1 MNLVIAEKPSVA
13 QSIAAVIGATSKKD
27 GYMEGSG
34 YLVSWCVGHLVEL
47 ASADAYDEKYAK
59 WIYNDLPIL
68 PTTWQYAVANGKEK
82 QLKILHELMNR
93 SDVDTVTA
101 ATDAGRE
108 GELIFRLVYNHCNC
122 KKTIKRLWISSMEE
136 SAIAKGFENLKD
148 GVEYERLYQ
157 SALCR
162 SQADWIV
169 GINATRLFSVLY
181 HQTLNVGRVISPTL
195 AMLVERENA
204 ISTFVPKP
212 FYTVQLNCDGF
223 VLSGERLGDKVTA
236 QAISKACDGQSVTI
250 SSVESKEKTEKPP
263 KLYDLTTLQR
273 EANRMFGFTA
283 QQTLDYTQSLYEKKL
298 VTYPRTDSRFL
309 TIDMMESTPAVVKN
323 AVEIFSFGNTL
334 ELSINMEQ
342 VTDNSKVSDHHA
354 IIPTM
359 AAGSSKLAELPAG
372 ERDILS
378 LIALR
383 LICAVG
389 KSCVYGETIITS
401 DCGGNTFSAK
411 GRMVLDEGFKAAEWL
426 FRSTLKEKPERE
438 TGDSEK
444 TAALPSIDQGKVFS
458 SAKVTIK
465 EGKTTP
471 PKHFTEDTFLSAM
484 ETAGIEDMPEDMERK
499 GIGTPATRAGILE
512 KLIKTEL
519 AERKGD
525 KKTKHLLPTHKGISL
540 ITILPEAIQSPQ
552 LTAEWEEKLKLIERG
567 ELFADAFMQGITDMT
582 DTLVKTYEV
591 IKGSN
596 ILFPSDREAIG
607 ICPRCGR
614 NVVEN
619 KKGFACENRDC
630 GFALW
635 KENKFFTAKKK
646 ALTKAIATEL
656 LKKGKVNLTG
666 CFSEKTGKTYDAIV
680 LLDDTGGKYVN
691 FKMEFLQK
699 NGYRK

>member
-1 MNLVIAEKPSVA
+1 MNFVIAEKPSVA
-13 QSIAAVIGATSKKD
+13 QSIAAVIGATNRKD

-47 ASADAYDEKYAK
+47 APADVYDEKYAK
-59 WIYNDLPIL
+59 WTYDDLPIL
-68 PTTWQYAVANGKEK
+68 PASWQYSVANGKEK
-82 QLKILHELMNR
+82 QFKILRELMSR
-93 SDVDTVTA
+93 ADVDIVTA
-101 ATDAGRE
+101 ANDAGRE

-136 SAIAKGFENLKD
+136 ISIAEGFENLKD

-181 HQTLNVGRVISPTL
+181 HQTLNVGRVVSPTL
-195 AMLVERENA
+195 AMLVERESA
-204 ISTFVPKP
+204 ISSFVPKP
-212 FYTVQLNCDGF
+212 FYTVQLDCDGF

-273 EANRMFGFTA
+273 EANRLFGFTA

-309 TIDMMESTPAVVKN
+309 TTDMMESTPTVVKN
-323 AVEIFSFGNTL
+323 AAKIFSFGNTL

-359 AAGSSKLAELPAG
+359 AVSSSKLAELLAG

-389 KSCVYGETIITS
+389 KNCVYGETVIAA
-401 DCGGNTFSAK
+401 DCGGNAFSAK
-411 GRMVLDEGFKAAEWL
+411 SKIVLDEGFKAAEWL
-426 FRSTLKEKPERE
+426 FHSALKEKPERE

-444 TAALPSIDQGKVFS
+444 AAALPSIDQSKVFS

-471 PKHFTEDTFLSAM
+471 PKHFTEDTLPSAM
-484 ETAGIEDMPEDMERK
+484 ETAGIENMPEDVERK

-567 ELFADAFMQGITDMT
+567 ELSAYAFMQGITDMT

-591 IKGSN
+591 VKGGN
-596 ILFPSDREAIG
+596 VLFPSDREAIG
-607 ICPRCGR
+607 ICPRCGG
-614 NVVEN
+614 NVVEY

-630 GFALW
+630 SFALW
-635 KENKFFTAKKK
+635 K
-646 ALTKAIATEL
+646 
-656 LKKGKVNLTG
+656 
-666 CFSEKTGKTYDAIV
+666 
-680 LLDDTGGKYVN
+680 
-691 FKMEFLQK
+691 
-699 NGYRK
+699 

>member
-13 QSIAAVIGATSKKD
+13 QSIAAVIGATNRND

-47 ASADAYDEKYAK
+47 APANAYDEKYAK
-59 WIYNDLPIL
+59 WTYNDLPIL
-68 PTTWQYAVANGKEK
+68 PASWQYSIANGKQK
-82 QLKILHELMNR
+82 QLKILRELMSR
-93 SDVDTVTA
+93 ADVDIVTA

-122 KKTIKRLWISSMEE
+122 KKPIKRLWISSMEE
-136 SAIAKGFENLKD
+136 SAIAEGFENLKD
-148 GVEYERLYQ
+148 GAVYERLYQ

-181 HQTLNVGRVISPTL
+181 HQTLNVGRVVSPTL

-204 ISTFVPKP
+204 ISSFVPKP
-212 FYTVQLNCDGF
+212 FYTVQLDCDGF
-223 VLSGERLGDKVTA
+223 VLSGERLSDKA
-236 QAISKACDGQSVTI
+236 AAEALYKACDGQSVTI
-250 SSVESKEKTEKPP
+250 SSVESKEKNEKPP

-309 TIDMMESTPAVVKN
+309 TTDMMGSTPAVVKN
-323 AVEIFSFGNTL
+323 AAKIFSFGNTS
-334 ELSINMEQ
+334 ELSINMGQ

-359 AAGSSKLAELPAG
+359 AVSSSKLAELLAG

-389 KSCVYGETIITS
+389 KSCVYGETVITAE
-401 DCGGNTFSAK
+401 CGGNLFTAK

-438 TGDSEK
+438 TGDSVK
-444 TAALPSIDQGKVFS
+444 TAALPSINQGKVFS

-471 PKHFTEDTFLSAM
+471 PKYFTEDTLLSAM
-484 ETAGIEDMPEDMERK
+484 ETAGIEDMPEDVERK

-540 ITILPEAIQSPQ
+540 ITILPDAIQSPQ

-567 ELFADAFMQGITDMT
+567 ELSADAFMQGITDMT

-596 ILFPSDREAIG
+596 VLFPSDREPIG
-607 ICPRCGR
+607 ICPRCGG

-619 KKGFACENRDC
+619 KKGFACENKDC
-630 GFALW
+630 YFALW

-646 ALTKAIATEL
+646 TLTKAVATEL
-656 LKKGKVNLTG
+656 LKSSKVKLRG

-699 NGYRK
+699 KWGKK

>member
-13 QSIAAVIGATSKKD
+13 QSIAAVIGATNKKD
-27 GYMEGSG
+27 GYMEGNG

-47 ASADAYDEKYAK
+47 APADAYDEKYAK
-59 WIYNDLPIL
+59 WTYHDLPIL
-68 PTTWQYAVANGKEK
+68 PASWQYAVANGKEK
-82 QLKILHELMNR
+82 QLKILRELMSH

-122 KKTIKRLWISSMEE
+122 KKPIKRLWISSMEE
-136 SAIAKGFENLKD
+136 SAIAEGFENLKD

-181 HQTLNVGRVISPTL
+181 HQTLNVGRVVSPTL

-204 ISTFVPKP
+204 ISSFVPKP
-212 FYTVQLNCDGF
+212 FYTVQLDCNGF
-223 VLSGERLGDKVTA
+223 VLSGEGLSDKA
-236 QAISKACDGQSVTI
+236 AAEALYKACDGQSVTI
-250 SSVESKEKTEKPP
+250 ESVESKEKTEKPP

-309 TIDMMESTPAVVKN
+309 TTDMMESTPTVVKN
-323 AVEIFSFGNTL
+323 AAKIFSFGNTS
-334 ELSINMEQ
+334 ELSINMGQ

-359 AAGSSKLAELPAG
+359 AVSSSKLAELLAG

-389 KSCVYGETIITS
+389 KSCMYGETVITAE
-401 DCGGNTFSAK
+401 CGGNAFSAK

-438 TGDSEK
+438 TGEGEK

-458 SAKVTIK
+458 SVKAAIK
-465 EGKTTP
+465 ESKTTP
-471 PKHFTEDTFLSAM
+471 PKHFTEDTLLSAM
-484 ETAGIEDMPEDMERK
+484 ETAGIEDMPEDVERK

-567 ELFADAFMQGITDMT
+567 ELSADTFMQGITDMT

-591 IKGSN
+591 IKDGN
-596 ILFPSDREAIG
+596 VLFPSDREAIG
-607 ICPRCGR
+607 ICPRCGG

-619 KKGFACENRDC
+619 KKGFSCENRDC

-646 ALTKAIATEL
+646 TLTKAVATVL
-656 LKKGKVNLTG
+656 LKKGKVKLTG

-691 FKMEFLQK
+691 FKMEFLK
-699 NGYRK
+699 KME

>member
-47 ASADAYDEKYAK
+47 APANAYDKKYAK
-59 WIYNDLPIL
+59 WTYDDLPIL
-68 PTTWQYAVANGKEK
+68 PASWQYSIANGKEK
-82 QLKILHELMNR
+82 QLKILRELMSR
-93 SDVDTVTA
+93 ADVDIVTA

-122 KKTIKRLWISSMEE
+122 KKPIKRLWISSMEE
-136 SAIAKGFENLKD
+136 SAIAEGFENLKD
-148 GVEYERLYQ
+148 GAEYERLYQ

-181 HQTLNVGRVISPTL
+181 HQTLNVGRVVSPTL
-195 AMLVERENA
+195 AMLVERESA
-204 ISTFVPKP
+204 ISSFVPKP
-212 FYTVQLNCDGF
+212 FYIVQLDCNGF
-223 VLSGERLGDKVTA
+223 VLSGERLSDKAVA
-236 QAISKACDGQSVTI
+236 EALYKACDGQSVTI
-250 SSVESKEKTEKPP
+250 KSVESKEKTEKPP

-309 TIDMMESTPAVVKN
+309 TTDMMESTPTVVKN
-323 AVEIFSFGNTL
+323 AARTFSFGNTL
-334 ELSINMEQ
+334 ELSINMGQ

-359 AAGSSKLAELPAG
+359 AVSSSKLAELLAG

-383 LICAVG
+383 LICSVG
-389 KSCVYGETIITS
+389 KNCVYGETVITAE
-401 DCGGNTFSAK
+401 CGGNSFSAK
-411 GRMVLDEGFKAAEWL
+411 GRMVLDEGFKAAEWM
-426 FRSTLKEKPERE
+426 FRFTLKEKPERE
-438 TGDSEK
+438 TGDGVK
-444 TAALPSIDQGKVFS
+444 TATLPSIDQGKVFS

-471 PKHFTEDTFLSAM
+471 PKHFTEDTLLSAM
-484 ETAGIEDMPEDMERK
+484 ETAGIEDMPEDVERK

-525 KKTKHLLPTHKGISL
+525 KKRKHLLPTHKGISL

-567 ELFADAFMQGITDMT
+567 ELSADAFMQSITDMT

-596 ILFPSDREAIG
+596 VLFPSDREAIG
-607 ICPRCGR
+607 ICPRCGG

-646 ALTKAIATEL
+646 ALTKAVATEL
-656 LKKGKVNLTG
+656 LKKGKMKLTG

-691 FKMEFLQK
+691 FKTEFLPK
-699 NGYRK
+699 KGAKK

>member
-13 QSIAAVIGATSKKD
+13 QSIAAVIGATNKKD

-34 YLVSWCVGHLVEL
+34 CLVSWCVGHLVEL
-47 ASADAYDEKYAK
+47 APADAYDEKYAK
-59 WIYNDLPIL
+59 WTYNDLPIL
-68 PTTWQYAVANGKEK
+68 PAKWQYSVANGKEK
-82 QLKILHELMNR
+82 QLKILRELMSR

-122 KKTIKRLWISSMEE
+122 KKPIKRLWISSMEE
-136 SAIAKGFENLKD
+136 SAIAEGFENLKD
-148 GVEYERLYQ
+148 GAEYERLYQ

-181 HQTLNVGRVISPTL
+181 HQTLNVGRVVSPTL
-195 AMLVERENA
+195 AMLVERKNA
-204 ISTFVPKP
+204 ISSFVPKP
-212 FYTVQLNCDGF
+212 FYTVQLDCNGF
-223 VLSGERLGDKVTA
+223 VLSGERLSDKA
-236 QAISKACDGQSVTI
+236 AAEALYKACDGQSVTI
-250 SSVESKEKTEKPP
+250 ESVESKEKTEKPP

-309 TIDMMESTPAVVKN
+309 TTDMMESTSAVVK
-323 AVEIFSFGNTL
+323 AAAGIFLFGNTL

-359 AAGSSKLAELPAG
+359 EVSSSKFAELPAG

-389 KSCVYGETIITS
+389 KSCVYGETVITA
-401 DCGGNTFSAK
+401 DCGGNAFSAK
-411 GRMVLDEGFKAAEWL
+411 GKMVLDKGFKTAEWL
-426 FRSTLKEKPERE
+426 FRSTLKEKSERE

-444 TAALPSIDQGKVFS
+444 TAALPSIDQGKVFF
-458 SAKVTIK
+458 SAKVAIK

-471 PKHFTEDTFLSAM
+471 PKHFTEDTLLSAM

-525 KKTKHLLPTHKGISL
+525 KKTKHLLPTHKGVSL

-552 LTAEWEEKLKLIERG
+552 LTSEWEEKLKLIERG
-567 ELFADAFMQGITDMT
+567 ELSADTFMQGITDMT

-591 IKGSN
+591 IKGGN
-596 ILFPSDREAIG
+596 VLFPSDREAIG
-607 ICPRCGR
+607 ICPRCGG

-619 KKGFACENRDC
+619 KKGFACENRGC

-646 ALTKAIATEL
+646 ALTKAVATEL
-656 LKKGKVNLTG
+656 LKNGKVKLTR

-691 FKMEFLQK
+691 FKMEFAKQK
-699 NGYRK
+699 N

>member
-13 QSIAAVIGATSKKD
+13 QSIAAVIGATNRKD

-47 ASADAYDEKYAK
+47 APADAYNEKYAK
-59 WIYNDLPIL
+59 WTYHDLPIL
-68 PTTWQYAVANGKEK
+68 PATWQYAVANGKDK
-82 QLKILHELMNR
+82 QLKILRELMSR
-93 SDVDTVTA
+93 FDVDTVTA

-122 KKTIKRLWISSMEE
+122 KKPIKRLWISSMEE
-136 SAIAKGFENLKD
+136 SAIEEGFENLKD
-148 GVEYERLYQ
+148 GAEYELLYQ

-181 HQTLNVGRVISPTL
+181 HQTLNVGRVVSPTL
-195 AMLVERENA
+195 AMLVERESA
-204 ISTFVPKP
+204 ISSFVPKP
-212 FYTVQLNCDGF
+212 FYTVQLDCNGF
-223 VLSGERLGDKVTA
+223 VLSGERLSDKA
-236 QAISKACDGQSVTI
+236 AAEALCKACDGQSVTI
-250 SSVESKEKTEKPP
+250 ESVESKEKTEKPP

-309 TIDMMESTPAVVKN
+309 TTDMVESTPAVVKT
-323 AVEIFSFGNTL
+323 AAKIFSFGNTL

-342 VTDNSKVSDHHA
+342 VTNNSKVSDHHA

-359 AAGSSKLAELPAG
+359 AVSRSKLAELPAG

-389 KSCVYGETIITS
+389 KSCVYGETVITA
-401 DCGGNTFSAK
+401 DCGDNSFSAK

-438 TGDSEK
+438 TGDSVK
-444 TAALPSIDQGKVFS
+444 TAALPSINQGKVFS
-458 SAKVTIK
+458 SAKVAIK

-471 PKHFTEDTFLSAM
+471 PKHFTEDTLLSAM
-484 ETAGIEDMPEDMERK
+484 ETAGIEDMPEDVERK

-525 KKTKHLLPTHKGISL
+525 KKTQHLLPTHKGVSL

-552 LTAEWEEKLKLIERG
+552 LTAEWEEKLKHIERG
-567 ELFADAFMQGITDMT
+567 ELSADAFMQGITDMT

-591 IKGSN
+591 VKGGN
-596 ILFPSDREAIG
+596 VLFPSHREAIG
-607 ICPRCGR
+607 ICPRCGG

-646 ALTKAIATEL
+646 ALTRAVATEL
-656 LKKGKVNLTG
+656 LKSGKVKLTG

-691 FKMEFLQK
+691 FKMDFLQK
-699 NGYRK
+699 KWGKK

>member
-13 QSIAAVIGATSKKD
+13 QSIAFVIGATNRKD

-47 ASADAYDEKYAK
+47 ASAHAYDEKYAK
-59 WIYNDLPIL
+59 WTYNDLPIL
-68 PTTWQYAVANGKEK
+68 PASWQYSVANGKEK
-82 QLKILHELMNR
+82 QLKILRELMSR

-122 KKTIKRLWISSMEE
+122 KKPIKRLWISSMEE
-136 SAIAKGFENLKD
+136 SAIAEGFENLKD
-148 GVEYERLYQ
+148 GAEYERLYQ

-162 SQADWIV
+162 SKADWIV

-181 HQTLNVGRVISPTL
+181 HQTLNVGRVVSPTL
-195 AMLVERENA
+195 AMLVERESA
-204 ISTFVPKP
+204 ISSFIPKP
-212 FYTVQLNCDGF
+212 FYTVQLFCDGF
-223 VLSGERLGDKVTA
+223 VLSGERMSDKATV

-250 SSVESKEKTEKPP
+250 SCVESKEKTEKPP

-273 EANRMFGFTA
+273 EANRTFGFTA

-309 TIDMMESTPAVVKN
+309 TTDMMGSTPAVVKN
-323 AVEIFSFGNTL
+323 AAGIFSFGNTL

-359 AAGSSKLAELPAG
+359 AASSSKLAELPAG

-389 KSCVYGETIITS
+389 KSCVYGETVITA
-401 DCGGNTFSAK
+401 DCGGNAFSAK
-411 GRMVLDEGFKAAEWL
+411 GRMVIDEGFKAAEWL
-426 FRSTLKEKPERE
+426 FRSTLKEKSERE
-438 TGDSEK
+438 TGDNEK
-444 TAALPSIDQGKVFS
+444 TTALPIIDQGKVFS

-471 PKHFTEDTFLSAM
+471 PKHFTEDTLLSAM
-484 ETAGIEDMPEDMERK
+484 ETAGIEDMPEDVERK

-519 AERKGD
+519 AERKGY
-525 KKTKHLLPTHKGISL
+525 KKTKYLLPTHKGVSL

-567 ELFADAFMQGITDMT
+567 ELSADTFMQGITDMT
-582 DTLVKTYEV
+582 DTLVRTYEV
-591 IKGSN
+591 IKSGN
-596 ILFPSDREAIG
+596 VLFPSDREAIG
-607 ICPRCGR
+607 ICPRCSG

-630 GFALW
+630 GFAL
-635 KENKFFTAKKK
+635 
-646 ALTKAIATEL
+646 
-656 LKKGKVNLTG
+656 
-666 CFSEKTGKTYDAIV
+666 
-680 LLDDTGGKYVN
+680 
-691 FKMEFLQK
+691 
-699 NGYRK
+699 

>member
-13 QSIAAVIGATSKKD
+13 QSIAFVIGATNRKD

-59 WIYNDLPIL
+59 WTYHDLPIL
-68 PTTWQYAVANGKEK
+68 PASWQYSVANGKEK
-82 QLKILHELMNR
+82 QLKILRELMSR
-93 SDVDTVTA
+93 PDVDTVTA

-122 KKTIKRLWISSMEE
+122 KKPIKRLWISSMEE
-136 SAIAKGFENLKD
+136 SAIAEGFENLKD
-148 GVEYERLYQ
+148 GEEYERLYQ

-181 HQTLNVGRVISPTL
+181 HQTLNVGRVVSPTL
-195 AMLVERENA
+195 AMLVERESA
-204 ISTFVPKP
+204 ISSFIPKP
-212 FYTVQLNCDGF
+212 FYTVQLDCDGF
-223 VLSGERLGDKVTA
+223 VLYGERLSDKAAAEALYKT
-236 QAISKACDGQSVTI
+236 CDGQSVTI

-309 TIDMMESTPAVVKN
+309 TTDMAKSTPAVVKT
-323 AVEIFSFGNTL
+323 AARIFSFGNTL
-334 ELSINMEQ
+334 ELSINMGQ

-359 AAGSSKLAELPAG
+359 AVSSSKLTELPAG

-389 KSCVYGETIITS
+389 KSCVYGETVITA
-401 DCGGNTFSAK
+401 DCGDNSFSAK

-444 TAALPSIDQGKVFS
+444 TAALPNIDQGKVFS
-458 SAKVTIK
+458 SAKVAIK

-471 PKHFTEDTFLSAM
+471 PKHFTEDTLLSAM
-484 ETAGIEDMPEDMERK
+484 ETAGIEDMPEDVERK

-525 KKTKHLLPTHKGISL
+525 KKTQHLLPTHKGVSL

-552 LTAEWEEKLKLIERG
+552 LTAEWEEKLKHIERG
-567 ELFADAFMQGITDMT
+567 ELSANAFMQGITDMT

-591 IKGSN
+591 VKGGN
-596 ILFPSDREAIG
+596 VLFPSDREAIG
-607 ICPRCGR
+607 ICPRCGG

-646 ALTKAIATEL
+646 ALTRAVATEL
-656 LKKGKVNLTG
+656 LKSGKVKLTG

-691 FKMEFLQK
+691 FKIEFVAK
-699 NGYRK
+699 KK

>member
-13 QSIAAVIGATSKKD
+13 QSIAAVIGATNRND

-47 ASADAYDEKYAK
+47 APADAYDEKYAK
-59 WIYNDLPIL
+59 WTYNDLPIL
-68 PTTWQYAVANGKEK
+68 PASWQYSIANGKQK
-82 QLKILHELMNR
+82 QLKILRELMSR
-93 SDVDTVTA
+93 ADVDIVTA

-122 KKTIKRLWISSMEE
+122 KKPIKRLWISSMEE
-136 SAIAKGFENLKD
+136 SAIAEGFKNLKD

-181 HQTLNVGRVISPTL
+181 HQTLNVGRVVSPTL

-204 ISTFVPKP
+204 ISSFVPKP
-212 FYTVQLNCDGF
+212 FYTVQLDCNGF
-223 VLSGERLGDKVTA
+223 VLSGERLSDKVAA
-236 QAISKACDGQSVTI
+236 QAISEACDGQSVTI

-298 VTYPRTDSRFL
+298 VTYPRTESRFL
-309 TIDMMESTPAVVKN
+309 TTDMMEGTPAVVK
-323 AVEIFSFGNTL
+323 AAARIFSFGNTL
-334 ELSINMEQ
+334 ELNINMEQ
-342 VTDNSKVSDHHA
+342 VTDNSKISDHHA

-359 AAGSSKLAELPAG
+359 AVSSSKLAELLAG

-383 LICAVG
+383 LICSVG
-389 KSCVYGETIITS
+389 KSCVYGETVITAE
-401 DCGGNTFSAK
+401 CGGNSFSAK
-411 GRMVLDEGFKAAEWL
+411 GRMVLDEGFKAAEWM
-426 FRSTLKEKPERE
+426 FRFTLKEKPERE
-438 TGDSEK
+438 TGDGVK
-444 TAALPSIDQGKVFS
+444 TATLPSIDQGKVFS

-471 PKHFTEDTFLSAM
+471 PKHFTEDTLLSAM
-484 ETAGIEDMPEDMERK
+484 ETAGIEDMPEDVERK

-525 KKTKHLLPTHKGISL
+525 KKTKHLLPTHKGVSL

-567 ELFADAFMQGITDMT
+567 ELSADVFMQGITDMT

-591 IKGSN
+591 IKDGN
-596 ILFPSDREAIG
+596 VLFPSDREAIG
-607 ICPRCGR
+607 ICPRCGG

-646 ALTKAIATEL
+646 TLTKAVATEL
-656 LKKGKVNLTG
+656 LKKGKVKLTG

-699 NGYRK
+699 K

>member
-13 QSIAAVIGATSKKD
+13 QSIAAVIGATNRKD
-27 GYMEGSG
+27 GYMEGNG

-47 ASADAYDEKYAK
+47 APADAYDEKYAK
-59 WIYNDLPIL
+59 WTYHDLPIL
-68 PTTWQYAVANGKEK
+68 PTTWQYAVAKGKEK
-82 QLKILHELMNR
+82 QLKILRELMSR
-93 SDVDTVTA
+93 ADVDIVTA

-122 KKTIKRLWISSMEE
+122 KKPIKRLWISSMEE
-136 SAIAKGFENLKD
+136 SAIAEGFENLKD

-181 HQTLNVGRVISPTL
+181 HQTLNVGRVVSPTL
-195 AMLVERENA
+195 AMLVERESA
-204 ISTFVPKP
+204 ISSFVPKP
-212 FYTVQLNCDGF
+212 FYTVQLDCNGF

-309 TIDMMESTPAVVKN
+309 TTDMVESTPAVVKT
-323 AVEIFSFGNTL
+323 AAKIFSFGNTL
-334 ELSINMEQ
+334 DLSINVEQ
-342 VTDNSKVSDHHA
+342 VTNNSKVSDHHA

-359 AAGSSKLAELPAG
+359 AVSSSKLAELLAG

-389 KSCVYGETIITS
+389 KSCVYGETIITAE
-401 DCGGNTFSAK
+401 CGGNLFTAK

-426 FRSTLKEKPERE
+426 FRSMLKEKPERE
-438 TGDSEK
+438 TGDSVK

-471 PKHFTEDTFLSAM
+471 PKHFTEDTLLSAM
-484 ETAGIEDMPEDMERK
+484 ETAGIEDMPEDVERK

-525 KKTKHLLPTHKGISL
+525 KKTKHLLPTHKGVSL

-567 ELFADAFMQGITDMT
+567 ELSAETFMQGITDMT

-591 IKGSN
+591 IKDGN
-596 ILFPSDREAIG
+596 VLFPSDREAIG
-607 ICPRCGR
+607 ICPRCGG

-619 KKGFACENRDC
+619 KKGFSCENREC

-635 KENKFFTAKKK
+635 KENRFFTAKKK
-646 ALTKAIATEL
+646 ALTKAVATEL
-656 LKKGKVNLTG
+656 LKKGKVKLTG

-691 FKMEFLQK
+691 FKMEFAKQK
-699 NGYRK
+699 N

>member
-13 QSIAAVIGATSKKD
+13 MNIAAVIGATSKKD
-27 GYMEGSG
+27 GYMEGGG
-34 YLVSWCVGHLVEL
+34 YLVSWCVGHLIEL
-47 ASADAYDEKYAK
+47 AAADVYDEKYAK
-59 WIYNDLPIL
+59 WSYNDLPIL
-68 PTTWQYAVANGKEK
+68 PTRWQYAVSKGKEK
-82 QLKILHELMNR
+82 QLKILRDLMHR
-93 SDVDTVTA
+93 SDVDTVVC

-108 GELIFRLVYNHCNC
+108 GELIFRLVYEHSKC

-136 SAIAKGFENLKD
+136 SAIAEGFQKLKSGSD
-148 GVEYERLYQ
+148 YELLYQ

-181 HQTLNVGRVISPTL
+181 GQTLNVGRVMSPTL
-195 AMLVERENA
+195 AMLVERESA
-204 ISTFVPKP
+204 ISCFVPKP
-212 FYTVQLNCDGF
+212 FYTVQLDCDGF
-223 VLSGERLGDKVTA
+223 VLSGERLSDKATA
-236 QAISKACDGQSVTI
+236 QAISKACDSQSVTI
-250 SSVESKEKTEKPP
+250 SGVESKEKTEKPP
-263 KLYDLTTLQR
+263 KLHDLTILQR

-309 TIDMMESTPAVVKN
+309 TTDMMESTPAVVKA
-323 AVEIFSFGNTL
+323 AVGIFPFGNTL
-334 ELSINMEQ
+334 ELNINMEQ

-359 AAGSSKLAELPAG
+359 AVSSSKLAELPAG

-389 KSCVYGETIITS
+389 KSCVYWETVITA
-401 DCGGNTFSAK
+401 DCGGNAFSAK

-458 SAKVTIK
+458 SAKVAIK

-471 PKHFTEDTFLSAM
+471 PKHFTEDTLLSAM
-484 ETAGIEDMPEDMERK
+484 ETAGIEDMPEDVERK

-512 KLIKTEL
+512 KLIKTNL

-525 KKTKHLLPTHKGISL
+525 KKTKHLLPTHKGVSL

-567 ELFADAFMQGITDMT
+567 ELSAETFMQGITDMT

-591 IKGSN
+591 IEDGN
-596 ILFPSDREAIG
+596 VLFPSDREAIG
-607 ICPRCGR
+607 ICPRCGG

-635 KENKFFTAKKK
+635 RENKFFTAKKK
-646 ALTKAIATEL
+646 VLTKAVATEL
-656 LKKGKVNLTG
+656 LKSGKVTMKG
-666 CFSEKTGKTYDAIV
+666 CYSEKAGKTYDTVIFF
-680 LLDDTGGKYVN
+680 DDTGGKYVN
-691 FKMEFLQK
+691 FKMEFVSK
-699 NGYRK
+699 KK